1 MALSIGVQKGSKL
14 LVGGET
20 IEIVD
25 IVYGHSMDVRVQG
38 AIHHV
43 TDQERTLIMPDVY
56 VSYGK
61 NLKRPGQP
69 GARLAFEAPRSI
81 RINRL

>member
-14 LVGGET
+14 LVGGQTVE
-20 IEIVD
+20 VLD
-25 IVYGHSMDVRVQG
+25 IVYGHSMAVAAGGKTHQVN
-38 AIHHV
+38 
-43 TDQERTLIMPDVY
+43 DQERTEILPNVY

-61 NLKRPGQP
+61 NLRRPNQP